1 MRMSFRYDLKGKI
14 VAVAVSGGSDSM
26 ALLHAMCQNRRRY
39 GFTVAALNVEHGIRG
54 DASKND
60 SLFVK
65 NFCDE
70 NRIPLKQYSVN
81 STGYA
86 RQNKLTIEQAAREL
100 RYDCFFNAI
109 AEGFC
114 DAVAT
119 AHHSKDNA
127 ESILFNLFR
136 GSSLKGLT
144 GITEYSEK
152 IIRPLLYTSK
162 EEIDDYVR
170 ANGIPFVTDQTN
182 FCTDYS
188 RNYIRLSVLP
198 VIEKAFPKAEEAL
211 LRLKTIT
218 EAEDAYLNG
227 LAEAQTTTRPDG
239 IYVPVE
245 VDDVLLRR
253 ATVIALKRSGVSR
266 DWEKSHTD
274 AVVALKHGVNGAE
287 TCLPCGVVAAR
298 EYDNI
303 VFYKPD
309 IQSVPTLPFRLGQI
323 DFGGRQISLER
334 LSKTGADLKSGLYIA
349 EEKVPDTAVI
359 RGGQSGDTFKKFGGG
374 TKKLCDFY
382 TDAKIPKRLRRFLP
396 LIADGSRVLAIFGV
410 AVSDW
415 VKADEKTETL
425 IKLT

>member
-1 MRMSFRYDLKGKI
+1 MRMSFRYDLKEKI

-26 ALLHAMCQNRRRY
+26 ALLHAMRKACRRY

-54 DASKND
+54 EASEKD

-65 NFCDE
+65 NFCAE
-70 NRIPLKQYSVN
+70 NHIPLKQYAVN
-81 STGYA
+81 SVEYA
-86 RQNKLTIEQAAREL
+86 RQNKLTLEQAAREL
-100 RYDCFFNAI
+100 RYDCFFKAI

-114 DAVAT
+114 DVVAT

-127 ESILFNLFR
+127 ESVLFNLFR
-136 GSSLKGLT
+136 GSSIKGLT
-144 GITEYSEK
+144 GITEYPDK

-170 ANGIPFVTDQTN
+170 ANKIPFVTDQTN

-198 VIEKAFPKAEEAL
+198 VIEKAFPKAEDAL

-218 EAEDAYLNG
+218 EAEDSYLNG
-227 LAEAQTTTRPDG
+227 LAEAQTTTRSDG
-239 IYVPVE
+239 IYVPVD

-253 ATVIALKRSGVSR
+253 ATVIALKRLGVSK
-266 DWEKSHTD
+266 DWEKAHTD
-274 AVVALKHGVNGAE
+274 AVVALKHGKNGASAS
-287 TCLPCGVVAAR
+287 LPCSIVAVR
-298 EYDNI
+298 EYENV

-309 IQSVPTLPFRLGQI
+309 TPSPAPVPFRLGQI
-323 DFGGRQISLER
+323 DFGNRKISLER
-334 LSKTGADLKSGLYIA
+334 CVKQDVDLKSGLYLA
-349 EEKVPDTAVI
+349 EEKIPDTAVI
-359 RGGQSGDTFKKFGGG
+359 RVAKNGDTFKKFGGG

-382 TDAKIPKRLRRFLP
+382 TDAKIPKRLRPFLP
-396 LIADGSRVLAIFGV
+396 VIADGNRILAIFGV
-410 AVSDW
+410 AISDL